1 MRTEDSD
8 EIHASD
14 SLTRLRAYQAVH
26 AIVSD
31 DNNYERGAEVARA
44 VADRVLAETGAA
56 GLTELAVVLSLKLAD
71 ALERIAV
78 EQRVAAADLAEVWFV
93 D

>member
-1 MRTEDSD
+1 MSTEGSD
-8 EIHASD
+8 EVRASE
-14 SLTRLRAYQAVH
+14 SLTRLRAFEAVN

-31 DNNYERGAEVARA
+31 DNNYERGAEAARA
-44 VADRVLAETGAA
+44 VADSVLAEAGAA

-78 EQRVAAADLAEVWFV
+78 EQQVAAADLAEVWFV